1 MIYKSDYK
9 EQLMY
14 KLVAIDLDGT
24 LLNNEKEISKRNIK
38 AIREACSKGVK
49 IVICSGRVFSGARV
63 YAKQVGVT
71 GPVIACNG
79 AVITRDIGGELM
91 YASYMNKSDCFKVI
105 DICKKYNTY
114 YHIYAGDVMLTERLE
129 GPSLRYYER
138 NKTLLP
144 EDRIKIEVVP
154 DMREKLLNTAEVVLK
169 FIIITQDLD
178 ILKNARAEA
187 ESLSNVTIMSS
198 NYDNFEIM
206 NKGVNKGDSLKQLAE
221 MLNISSDEVMAIG
234 DNENDLTML
243 SYAGLGVAMENA
255 ESNIKEAA
263 DYVTLSNEDDGV
275 ALAIEKFVL

>member
-1 MIYKSDYK
+1 
-9 EQLMY
+9 MY

-24 LLNNEKEISKRNIK
+24 LLNNSKEISERNIR
-38 AIREACSKGVK
+38 AIQEACRKGVK

-63 YAKQVGVT
+63 YAKQIGVT

-79 AVITRDIGGELM
+79 AVITKDIGGELM
-91 YASYMNKSDCFKVI
+91 YASYMNRSDCLKII

-114 YHIYAGDVMLTERLE
+114 YHVYAGNVMLTEKLE

-144 EDRIKIEVVP
+144 EDRIKIEVVA
-154 DMREKLLNTAEVVLK
+154 DMKEKLRDTDEIVLK

-178 ILKNARAEA
+178 IMKKARAES
-187 ESLSNVTIMSS
+187 ETLSNVTIMSS

-206 NKGVNKGDSLKQLAE
+206 NKGVNKGDSLRQLAE
-221 MLNISSDEVMAIG
+221 MLDISPDEVMAIG

-243 SYAGLGVAMENA
+243 SYAGLGVVMDNA
-255 ESNIKEAA
+255 ESSIKEAA
-263 DYVTLSNEDDGV
+263 DYITLSNEDDGV
-275 ALAIEKFVL
+275 AMAIEKFVL